1 MNSGTFWDFQHA
13 FWNILHAFWN
23 ILEHSACIL
32 EHSACILKLL
42 SGIFLT
48 KIQFQQKFSEIQTI
62 DLKVFLVSLP
72 VSSVEVNIIKAHSG
86 SYNQTMIKKQR
97 HSYRNLATLSQ
108 NRPFIM
114 IRPQLVHQLHH
125 PSLDNLPFP
134 RGAQSQ
140 TSPGSGQHP
149 GKVLDT
155 ILDPKGEMTIDV
167 YYNRHDLMQKMV
179 IHNERP
185 TVNQR
190 KFTQLTD
197 KPLTIEQDKAQ
208 TLHSDNRSQKE
219 DDDDLVAG

>member
-1 MNSGTFWDFQHA
+1 M
-13 FWNILHAFWN
+13 
-23 ILEHSACIL
+23 
-32 EHSACILKLL
+32 
-42 SGIFLT
+42 
-48 KIQFQQKFSEIQTI
+48 
-62 DLKVFLVSLP
+62 FLVSLP